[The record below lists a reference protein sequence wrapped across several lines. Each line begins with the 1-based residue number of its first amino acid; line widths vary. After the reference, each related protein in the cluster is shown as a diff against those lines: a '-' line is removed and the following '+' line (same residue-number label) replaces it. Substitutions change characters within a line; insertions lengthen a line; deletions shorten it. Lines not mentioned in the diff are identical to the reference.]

1 MIQRILQVC
10 IRETVMRPEYKIT
23 PLPMTHSLMRPAQY
37 SLLHHSTRRRRVS
50 RPMGP
55 PSSPDSRLIVEF
67 KEVLEDET
75 RDEVGFLLMPCKL
88 ALPLVP
94 FFFAPS
100 SINFRAALVK
110 LALFP
115 LPHLLHTWPGFV
127 RCLLS

>member
-1 MIQRILQVC
+1 
-10 IRETVMRPEYKIT
+10 
-23 PLPMTHSLMRPAQY
+23 
-37 SLLHHSTRRRRVS
+37 
-50 RPMGP
+50 MGP
-55 PSSPDSRLIVEF
+55 PSSPDSRVIVEL

-75 RDEVGFLLMPCKL
+75 SDEEDFLLGTCKL

-100 SINFRAALVK
+100 SIIFRAALVK

-115 LPHLLHTWPGFV
+115 LPNLLHTWPGFV

>member
-1 MIQRILQVC
+1 MIQRIFQVC
-10 IRETVMRPEYKIT
+10 IREVVMRPEYKII

-55 PSSPDSRLIVEF
+55 PSSPESRLIVEL

-75 RDEVGFLLMPCKL
+75 TSDEEDFLLATCKL

-100 SINFRAALVK
+100 SIIFRAALVK
-110 LALFP
+110 LTLFRSEE
-115 LPHLLHTWPGFV
+115 HT
-127 RCLLS
+127 S